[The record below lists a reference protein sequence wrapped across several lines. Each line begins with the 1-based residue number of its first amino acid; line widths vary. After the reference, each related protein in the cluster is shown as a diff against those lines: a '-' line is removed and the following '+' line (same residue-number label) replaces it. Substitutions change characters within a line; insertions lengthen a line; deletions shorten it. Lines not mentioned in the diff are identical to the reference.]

1 MADNSA
7 NAQFLAGARGLSPA
21 SVQTSSIASPTP
33 PRPTN
38 CPKASPIPGV
48 DADDPLQK
56 GVELAMRAVWLFLDS
71 DFEKVEALLHKR
83 RHRLLYASEGHA
95 AIQYLRSMMTFTR
108 EAMADAQQA
117 AESTINLAAYYR
129 KPRGVSS
136 MLSTPGSR
144 TGSRSASPQTESKAQ
159 HRSHHQ
165 HHNENSASDSS
176 TSKPHKQSES
186 RSWFRMDSPRQI
198 LRDKKIKQGLVAGE
212 DSASAPGSVGNTGDT
227 TPAEEKRQDLDL
239 SLLDAKYADLQDA
252 SSTPE
257 PAVQT
262 FPSASEAEDEDERA
276 LDRPQQRSWTS
287 GIANVADSVIG
298 AVRTG
303 TQAIGITKPEW
314 HVLKTMTPVQRHA
327 ELVYAEAYLLRAMVN
342 IGMGDGVLALLK
354 EGWHVRSAYATY
366 RNCFAYIQDAY
377 ANGERLDDHFVS
389 GTYLGMGVFNLV
401 LSMLPAKLLRFIEL
415 VGFSADRRLGLELLA
430 IAAGWRADPLTAD
443 LLGPPPSFADA
454 SLNGKAGDGS
464 SKIHP
469 CGYGLRSEFCT
480 LVLLGYH
487 MFLCSDLYLGYPN
500 FPLVDVVLR
509 RSLQQ
514 HPGGLMF
521 MYFEARLLLL
531 RSDMDGAIQRF
542 GALVQAGKGAVD
554 NRRMN
559 NNLSEDASDAAAD
572 DSNDLVAEL
581 AALQLDDAT
590 SSETDADPNSD
601 ARSAS
606 SVPTESGESSGSDWR
621 QLQYLGYWEQ
631 SLCLMALGRWLDAG
645 AGFDV
650 LRRENNWNK
659 AAYTYALA
667 CCLWEHYLGLCGGV
681 APVDT
686 AKLSNEQR
694 QVLDVVCS
702 LMALVPSLK
711 RKVAGKSI
719 PIEKFVIRKAAKF
732 QQQGNFLMRPG
743 LEMLHTMNLISKM
756 PRARLLALRDE
767 IEREIANMAQF
778 MPISR
783 GTKNPYRHIFY
794 YDDLALLL
802 LTKGAVLSE
811 LAYPTYATTLAVAD
825 PADGVTDPTLG
836 PVAAD
841 TLLRLLRLMPMIQ
854 RDHYLAPIARFYL
867 GDLYLAEHSHS
878 KAWIGRA
885 RAQWKCVLNGKP
897 LSSPP
902 FLSLDEYRAH
912 SEELTLLL
920 EKDAD
925 KNAATAANNSS
936 LLVAPG
942 CQVEE
947 RILQDTGHPSLSFY
961 DGTWQISEWRYM
973 PPDWADSRK
982 YSLEN
987 MVEVR
992 TFNATNRLREKLDG
1006 EQGDQL
1012 LP

>member
-1 MADNSA
+1 MADSSA
-7 NAQFLAGARGLSPA
+7 NAQFLAGAKELLPA
-21 SVQTSSIASPTP
+21 SEQKSSIASPTP

-38 CPKASPIPGV
+38 CPRASPIPGV
-48 DADDPLQK
+48 DADGPLQK
-56 GVELAMRAVWLFLDS
+56 GVELAMQAVWLFMDS
-71 DFEKVEALLHKR
+71 DFEGVEALLHKR

-95 AIQYLRSMMTFTR
+95 AIQYLRSTMTFTR

-144 TGSRSASPQTESKAQ
+144 TGSRSASPLTESKSQ
-159 HRSHHQ
+159 RHSV
-165 HHNENSASDSS
+165 NSASDSS
-176 TSKPHKQSES
+176 TSKSHKHGDS

-198 LRDKKIKQGLVAGE
+198 LRDKKIKQGLATRD
-212 DSASAPGSVGNTGDT
+212 DSTPSLGSVGNMGDT
-227 TPAEEKRQDLDL
+227 TPADAKQQDLDL
-239 SLLDAKYADLQDA
+239 SLLDAKSADLQD
-252 SSTPE
+252 SKSIPE
-257 PAVQT
+257 PTVQT
-262 FPSASEAEDEDERA
+262 FPPASEVGNEDEGA

-298 AVRTG
+298 AMRTG

-327 ELVYAEAYLLRAMVN
+327 ELVHAEAYLLRAMVN

-443 LLGPPPSFADA
+443 LMGPPPSFADA
-454 SLNGKAGDGS
+454 SLNGKSGDGT

-487 MFLCSDLYLGYPN
+487 VFLCSDLYLGYPN

-514 HPGGLMF
+514 HPEGLLF

-531 RSDMDGAIQRF
+531 RSDMDGAIRHF
-542 GALVQAGKGAVD
+542 GALVQAGKGAV
-554 NRRMN
+554 NNSHMN
-559 NNLSEDASDAAAD
+559 NTLSEDSSDAAAD
-572 DSNDLVAEL
+572 DTNNLVAEL
-581 AALQLDDAT
+581 AALKLDNTT
-590 SSETDADPNSD
+590 SSEADTDSNSD

-606 SVPTESGESSGSDWR
+606 SIPTEGGEGSDESATGGSDWR

-631 SLCLMALGRWLDAG
+631 SLCLMALGRWLEAG

-667 CCLWEHYLGLCGGV
+667 SCLWEHYLCLCGGV

-686 AKLSNEQR
+686 AELSNEQR

-743 LEMLHTMNLISKM
+743 LELLHTMNIIVKM
-756 PRARLLALRDE
+756 PRARLLVLRDE
-767 IEREIANMAQF
+767 VEREIANMAQF

-783 GTKNPYRHIFY
+783 GPKNPYRHIFY

-811 LAYPTYATTLAVAD
+811 LAYPTYVTTLAIADSEDGVAD
-825 PADGVTDPTLG
+825 PALG
-836 PVAAD
+836 PIAAD

-854 RDHYLAPIARFYL
+854 RDHYLAPLGRFYL
-867 GDLYLAEHSHS
+867 GELYLAEHSRS

-902 FLSLDEYRAH
+902 FLSLDEHRAH
-912 SEELTLLL
+912 SEELTSLL
-920 EKDAD
+920 EKNDT
-925 KNAATAANNSS
+925 KNASATESNSK
-936 LLVAPG
+936 LLIAPG

-947 RILQDTGHPSLSFY
+947 RILQDTAHPSLSFY

-973 PPDWADSRK
+973 PSDWADSRK
-982 YSLEN
+982 YSLVN
-987 MVEVR
+987 MIEVR
-992 TFNATNRLREKLDG
+992 TFNATNRLSEKMDS
-1006 EQGDQL
+1006 EQGDLL